1 MFAPV
6 DLLVSFVVCFV
17 VSFGAMLVRSH
28 ALR

>member
-6 DLLVSFVVCFV
+6 DLLVSFALFFV
-17 VSFGAMLVRSH
+17 VSFGALLVRSH